1 MLHMFNAQA
10 KLQSLCSVVLDSY
23 GYCGAV
29 MKSMDV
35 DVAIIGAGTA
45 GLSAYKA
52 AIRANKA
59 SGSSETAGKS
69 VVMIEGGP
77 YGTTC
82 ARVGCMPSKLLI
94 AAAEAAHSAQ
104 HMDAFGVHVKG
115 SVQVNGKEVMER
127 VKRERD
133 RFVGFVLDDVENIP
147 AEHKL
152 RGQARFVSPGVL
164 EVDDHTRI
172 NAKTVVIATGSSPS
186 VPPPFKTLGD
196 RLVINDDVFE
206 WNDLPKRVVVFGPGV
221 IGLELGQALA
231 RLGVTVRVFGMS
243 GSLAGITDLAVRQA
257 AKKVFQGEFYLDPD
271 ARVLETRREGDEV
284 EVRYV
289 RLDNSECVERFDY
302 ALVATGRRPNVA
314 GLGLEHAG
322 IEVNAQGIPAY
333 DRDTLQIQGQ
343 PVFIA
348 GDVNN
353 DVPLLHEAADEGR
366 IAGMNAVNFPDLK
379 PGKRTTPLGIVFTD
393 PQIAS
398 VGLGPDRL
406 EKGSFVTGELDFT
419 GQGRS
424 RVMLKNKGL
433 MHLYADIKTRRLVGA
448 QMLGPACEHLAHL
461 LAWSVEQSMTIDQ
474 MLAMPF
480 YHPVIEEGL
489 RTALRDTA
497 AKLNTAQ

>member
-1 MLHMFNAQA
+1 
-10 KLQSLCSVVLDSY
+10 
-23 GYCGAV
+23 
-29 MKSMDV
+29 MKSIDV

-52 AIRANKA
+52 ALK
-59 SGSSETAGKS
+59 SGNAKS

-94 AAAEAAHSAQ
+94 AAAEAAHGAS
-104 HMDAFGVHVKG
+104 HMDPFGVHVEG
-115 SVQVNGKEVMER
+115 EVRVNGKEVMDR

-133 RFVGFVLDDVENIP
+133 RFVGFVLDGLENIP

-152 RGQARFVSPGVL
+152 RGYARFVAPGVL

-172 NAKTVVIATGSSPS
+172 NAKSVVIATGSSPS
-186 VPPPFKTLGD
+186 VPPPFKDLGD
-196 RLVINDDVFE
+196 RLVVNDDVFA

-221 IGLELGQALA
+221 IGLELGQALS
-231 RLGVTVRVFGMS
+231 RLGVSVRVFGMS
-243 GSLAGITDLAVRQA
+243 GSLAGISDLAVRQA
-257 AKKVFQGEFYLDPD
+257 AKKVFQEEFYLDPD
-271 ARVLETRREGDEV
+271 ARVLETKRVGDEV

-314 GLGLEHAG
+314 SLGLANAG
-322 IEVNAQGIPAY
+322 IEVNAQGIPAFH
-333 DRDTLQIQGQ
+333 RETLQIGDL

-353 DVPLLHEAADEGR
+353 DVPLLHEAADEGH
-366 IAGMNAVNFPDLK
+366 IAGMNAANYPDVK
-379 PGKRTTPLGIVFTD
+379 PGKRTIGLGIVFTD
-393 PQIAS
+393 PQIAM
-398 VGLGPDRL
+398 VGLGPDKL
-406 EKGSFVTGELDFT
+406 DKGSFVTGELSFA

-424 RVMLKNKGL
+424 RVILKNKGL
-433 MHLYADIKTRRLVGA
+433 MHVYADIKTRRFLGA
-448 QMLGPACEHLAHL
+448 QMVGPAVEHLAHL
-461 LAWSVEQSMTIDQ
+461 LAWSGEQGMTIDQ
-474 MLAMPF
+474 MLTMPF

-497 AKLNTAQ
+497 AKLDAAV